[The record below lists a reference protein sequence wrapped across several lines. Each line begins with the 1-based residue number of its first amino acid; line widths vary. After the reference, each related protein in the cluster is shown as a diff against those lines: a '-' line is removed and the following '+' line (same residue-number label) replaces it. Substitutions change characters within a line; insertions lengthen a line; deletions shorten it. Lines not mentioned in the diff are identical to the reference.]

1 MSTPVALITGGATGI
16 GKEVAKALA
25 AQGAVVVISGRRER
39 EGALAVEEIRAA
51 ASTGSGGAAHFIQND
66 VTSEAEVSRM
76 IDAIA
81 SRHGRLDM
89 AVNNAGISTENKIV
103 SDSDTAA
110 FKAMLDTNVLGLYY
124 CMKSEIRQML
134 RQGGGSIVNLA
145 SVAGLNGIPWAGT
158 YAATKHAVVGLT
170 KSSAL
175 DYATQGIRINAV
187 APGAVRTDLIA
198 GQIALGQYDEPTIS
212 AMHPMQRMGR
222 PEEIARGICWLLSEQ
237 ASFVTGHVLSIDGGF
252 QAK

>member
-66 VTSEAEVSRM
+66 VTNEAEVSRM

-89 AVNNAGISTENKIV
+89 AVNNAGVSTENKIV

-124 CMKSEIRQML
+124 CMKSELRQML

-145 SVAGLNGIPWAGT
+145 SIAGLNGIPWAGT

>member
-51 ASTGSGGAAHFIQND
+51 ASTGAGGAAHFIQND

-145 SVAGLNGIPWAGT
+145 SIAGLNGIPWAGT

>member
-51 ASTGSGGAAHFIQND
+51 ASTGFGGAAHFIQND
-66 VTSEAEVSRM
+66 VTNEAEVSRM

-145 SVAGLNGIPWAGT
+145 SIAGLNGIPWAGT

-198 GQIALGQYDEPTIS
+198 GQITLGQYDEPTIS
-212 AMHPMQRMGR
+212 AMHPMQRMAGR
-222 PEEIARGICWLLSEQ
+222 KRSPA
-237 ASFVTGHVLSIDGGF
+237 ASAGCCRSRPPS
-252 QAK
+252 

>member
-145 SVAGLNGIPWAGT
+145 SIAGLNGIPWAGT
-158 YAATKHAVVGLT
+158 YAATKHAVVGLK

>member
-66 VTSEAEVSRM
+66 VTNEAEVSRM
-76 IDAIA
+76 VDAVA

-89 AVNNAGISTENKIV
+89 AVNNAGISTENKVV

-110 FKAMLDTNVLGLYY
+110 FKAMLETNVLGLYY

-145 SVAGLNGIPWAGT
+145 SIAGLNGIPFAGT

-198 GQIALGQYDEPTIS
+198 GQIALGQYDEATIS

-237 ASFVTGHVLSIDGGF
+237 ASFVTGHVMSIDGGF

>member
-66 VTSEAEVSRM
+66 VTNEAEVSRM

-145 SVAGLNGIPWAGT
+145 SIAGLNGIPWAGT

-198 GQIALGQYDEPTIS
+198 GQITLGQYDEPTIS